1 MKLFTH
7 LTLFTVGLTAA
18 EQTRVLL
25 VTAHRSGS
33 TFLGELFNRNPN
45 AFYIFEP
52 LASVQNEHSTLG
64 CDEHFEDKS
73 NILERYYNCD
83 APIYSGTERD
93 VLLKA
98 GVKAKCRTHNV
109 CFRSDMR
116 WACSENICNS
126 RIGIVPSQDRKD
138 DNCFKCSKMSGSTIN
153 GICESKSIIAQ
164 KVIRLCDID
173 QIAAFKSKIPN
184 LKVIFLYRDPRGIFS
199 SRQKLIGES
208 LAFKTVEK
216 TCDMYSKTI
225 EKSNRL
231 GDDFLSIRYEDISLD
246 PMAAAE
252 KIYNFVNEELPSS
265 VRNWISDTINVQDT
279 KTAVGKSKYSTNK
292 DPIATMTKWR
302 FAQKFEHTEFLQS
315 VCSDY
320 IKKGGYLEVQS
331 ATDLENGTIP
341 VFRDLR
347 SNQENGHQL

>member
-7 LTLFTVGLTAA
+7 LTVLTAGLTAA
-18 EQTRVLL
+18 EEQTRVLL

-33 TFLGELFNRNPN
+33 TFLGELFNRNPS

-64 CDEHFEDKS
+64 CDQHFEEKS
-73 NILERYYNCD
+73 KILERYYNCD
-83 APIYSGTERD
+83 APIYSGAQRD
-93 VLLKA
+93 AEINYKA
-98 GVKAKCRTHNV
+98 GVKAKCRTHNL

-116 WACSENICNS
+116 WACSEDICNS
-126 RIGIVPSQDRKD
+126 RIGIVPSQDKKD
-138 DNCFKCSKMSGSTIN
+138 DNCFKCSKMSGPTIN
-153 GICESKSIIAQ
+153 GICKSKSIIAQ

-173 QIAAFKSKIPN
+173 QIADFKSKIPN
-184 LKVIFLYRDPRGIFS
+184 LKIIFLYRDPRGIFS

-225 EKSNRL
+225 AKSKQL
-231 GDDFLSIRYEDISLD
+231 GDDFLSIRYEDISMD

-252 KIYNFVNEELPSS
+252 KIYDFVNEKLPSS
-265 VRNWISDTINVQDT
+265 VRKWISGTMNAEDT
-279 KTAVGKSKYSTNK
+279 KTKSKYSTNK

-302 FAQKFEHTEFLQS
+302 FAQKYEHTQFLQN

-320 IKKGGYLEVQS
+320 IKEGGYLEVQS
-331 ATDLENGTIP
+331 ASDLVNGTIP
-341 VFRDLR
+341 VFQNFKND
-347 SNQENGHQL
+347 QNGHQL

>member
-1 MKLFTH
+1 MKLFSP
-7 LTLFTVGLTAA
+7 LSLLTVGLTAA

-64 CDEHFEDKS
+64 CDEHFDEKS

-83 APIYSGTERD
+83 APIYSGADRD
-93 VLLKA
+93 VQLKA

-116 WACSENICNS
+116 WACSEDICNS

-153 GICESKSIIAQ
+153 GICKSKSIIAQ

-173 QIAAFKSKIPN
+173 QIAHFKTKIPN

-216 TCDMYSKTI
+216 TCDMYSKSLA
-225 EKSNRL
+225 KSE
-231 GDDFLSIRYEDISLD
+231 GGDFLSIRYEDISLD

-252 KIYNFVNEELPSS
+252 KIYDFVNEELPSS
-265 VRNWISDTINVQDT
+265 VRNWISDTINAEDV
-279 KTAVGKSKYSTNK
+279 KTVGKSKYSTNK
-292 DPIATMTKWR
+292 DPIATMTRWR
-302 FAQKFEHTEFLQS
+302 FAQKFEHTQFLQS

-341 VFRDLR
+341 VFQHFKND
-347 SNQENGHQL
+347 QNGHQL